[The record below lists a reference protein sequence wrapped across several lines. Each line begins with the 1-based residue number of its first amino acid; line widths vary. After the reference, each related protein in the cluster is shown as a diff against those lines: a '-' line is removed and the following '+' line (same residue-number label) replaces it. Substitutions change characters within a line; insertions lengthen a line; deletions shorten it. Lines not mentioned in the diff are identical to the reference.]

1 MPTGGGTFTTQ
12 NKILPGAY
20 INFVAL
26 GSVPK
31 VGARGVAALPLE
43 LDWGPENRVFALEAA
58 EFNQVAMKVLGH
70 DPMATELL
78 LIREAMKRAKT
89 LLVYRVNS
97 GGQKATASVGGMTVT
112 ATWGGTRG
120 NALSVA
126 ILANA
131 DDTANVDVVTYLD
144 GAAVDTQTV
153 AKSAGT
159 AGLKANDY
167 VSFGTAAALSV
178 AVEAALTGGT
188 NGTVNGAAHVAA
200 LEAFE
205 VEIFQAIGY
214 PGTDDTVKALYAAY
228 VKRLR
233 DDEGKKVSGVLYQ
246 QNGDYMGLINVKNGV
261 VLADGT
267 TVTGDKAVAW
277 VTGATA
283 GAEIN
288 ESLTNTAYDG
298 AVDVDIKYTRSQ
310 LEAAVQAGEF
320 ADNGRA
326 TGYDHEVCQPLPSL
340 LLVHC

>member
-70 DPMATELL
+70 DPIAAELL
-78 LIREAMKRAKT
+78 LIREALKRTKT

-112 ATWGGTRG
+112 AAWGGTRG
-120 NALSVA
+120 NDLSVA
-126 ILANA
+126 VLSNA
-131 DDTANVDVVTYLD
+131 DNAANVDVVTYLD

-159 AGLKANDY
+159 AGLKANNY
-167 VSFGTAAALSV
+167 VSYGTAATLSGGSRNSADRWHKRDSQWCCPRGSAGSLRGGNLPGDRLSRNRRNRQGPV
-178 AVEAALTGGT
+178 CGLCEA
-188 NGTVNGAAHVAA
+188 
-200 LEAFE
+200 
-205 VEIFQAIGY
+205 
-214 PGTDDTVKALYAAY
+214 
-228 VKRLR
+228 LR
-233 DDEGKKVSGVLYQ
+233 DDEGKKISGVLYQ
-246 QNGDYMGLINVKNGV
+246 HSGDYMGLINVKNGV

-283 GAEIN
+283 RRRNQRE
-288 ESLTNTAYDG
+288 LDQY
-298 AVDVDIKYTRSQ
+298 R
-310 LEAAVQAGEF
+310 L
-320 ADNGRA
+320 
-326 TGYDHEVCQPLPSL
+326 
-340 LLVHC
+340 

>member
-1 MPTGGGTFTTQ
+1 M
-12 NKILPGAY
+12 
-20 INFVAL
+20 
-26 GSVPK
+26 
-31 VGARGVAALPLE
+31 
-43 LDWGPENRVFALEAA
+43 
-58 EFNQVAMKVLGH
+58 
-70 DPMATELL
+70 
-78 LIREAMKRAKT
+78 
-89 LLVYRVNS
+89 
-97 GGQKATASVGGMTVT
+97 
-112 ATWGGTRG
+112 
-120 NALSVA
+120 
-126 ILANA
+126 
-131 DDTANVDVVTYLD
+131 TYLD

-310 LEAAVQAGEF
+310 LEAAVQA
-320 ADNGRA
+320 
-326 TGYDHEVCQPLPSL
+326 LSL
-340 LLVHC
+340 IHIWHG

>member
-178 AVEAALTGGT
+178 AVEAC
-188 NGTVNGAAHVAA
+188 
-200 LEAFE
+200 
-205 VEIFQAIGY
+205 ICQ
-214 PGTDDTVKALYAAY
+214 
-228 VKRLR
+228 
-233 DDEGKKVSGVLYQ
+233 
-246 QNGDYMGLINVKNGV
+246 
-261 VLADGT
+261 
-267 TVTGDKAVAW
+267 
-277 VTGATA
+277 
-283 GAEIN
+283 
-288 ESLTNTAYDG
+288 
-298 AVDVDIKYTRSQ
+298 
-310 LEAAVQAGEF
+310 QAG
-320 ADNGRA
+320 G
-326 TGYDHEVCQPLPSL
+326 
-340 LLVHC
+340 

>member
-214 PGTDDTVKALYAAY
+214 PGTDA
-228 VKRLR
+228 
-233 DDEGKKVSGVLYQ
+233 
-246 QNGDYMGLINVKNGV
+246 
-261 VLADGT
+261 GT
-267 TVTGDKAVAW
+267 FDVPH
-277 VTGATA
+277 
-283 GAEIN
+283 
-288 ESLTNTAYDG
+288 ES
-298 AVDVDIKYTRSQ
+298 R
-310 LEAAVQAGEF
+310 
-320 ADNGRA
+320 
-326 TGYDHEVCQPLPSL
+326 PS
-340 LLVHC
+340 